1 MRQAHVLYG
10 GPPAAGSFDLHC
22 EVYQGQLMPSAETA
36 TLAAQEGGPAGT
48 QEGEAEARGEKAGA
62 EEGECVEIEY

>member
-1 MRQAHVLYG
+1 
-10 GPPAAGSFDLHC
+10 
-22 EVYQGQLMPSAETA
+22 MPSAETA